1 MQERDGRIAQ
11 LTHEVGTLHK
21 LATQAQGGAVQTI
34 EQLEQQVAALQSRLS
49 EASEVASEADA
60 TVRVDHATF
69 AHEIQ
74 ASEKSADRLGKQ
86 LSRYKDALSA
96 GATVAARQEAGLI
109 GLAALRSSLKQAETE
124 LSQAGV
130 AVREVLTCEK
140 RAVSRAEM
148 ATQAMEQATLRL
160 DEVRSSWTLGPEL
173 GLGLGIGIGSR
184 RGLLRLD
191 A

>member
-1 MQERDGRIAQ
+1 M
-11 LTHEVGTLHK
+11 
-21 LATQAQGGAVQTI
+21 QTI

-173 GLGLGIGIGSR
+173 GLGLEIGIGSR